1 MKERRK
7 KEKKREKERKGR
19 TKMPKTKFRM
29 EGNKDKRCTASQNN
43 SGEALKHFNFT
54 VPLS

>member
-1 MKERRK
+1 
-7 KEKKREKERKGR
+7 
-19 TKMPKTKFRM
+19 M